1 MTNSNKFT
9 NELTL
14 EIIRQL
20 PKAELHCHLDGFV
33 RPQTVI
39 ELAAEQG
46 LKLPTTDIKELS
58 EMMTVP
64 LDCPNL
70 VQYLK
75 CFDIVLPVMQQP
87 YAITRIFYE
96 ACEDAVKDGIKYI
109 ELRFA
114 PALHTQNGHS
124 YSQIIEAAI
133 DGVNMA
139 QKKLPI
145 TPRIICCAMRQM
157 SPDVNKEIA
166 EICWRF
172 RHQSVVGF
180 DLAGPEDGFPPDKH
194 AEAFRIIRE
203 KSLSVTIHA
212 GEAKGAKSIKL
223 ALHCN
228 AHRIGHG
235 TRIFEDEKVLQEVID
250 RRVPLECCVT
260 SNIQTKAVKTLAE
273 HPIQKLFNLGVITVP
288 CTDNPTVSGVT
299 LSGEYF
305 TLYKQFGFKINDILR
320 MMDYGFSS
328 AFVSESVRKRM
339 RIDAFVQ
346 SMKVL
351 IENHIDV
358 SSVFQNEKYF
368 YKIGLTVPPIFEPP
382 VRQPPLTLALIQQ
395 LPKCDLDCRLIG
407 SVPVPL
413 LFKFYTELPP
423 EKRKKLPQFSSP
435 NELETFLHSEDNT
448 ENGSVAKRIGIKLL
462 QTEANLRTALHGI
475 FEEAYA
481 DNIIYMEVTISPI
494 YHTRRGLTEDQ
505 VCEIA
510 IDEAQ
515 KFDGK
520 TEIRY
525 VINANIA
532 TLTPLEV
539 DQLAKLAVKYRCSD
553 KYKKGVVGFATTSQ
567 EITEDT
573 MRFYQQTFSYLRE
586 QFMPVTMFTGEGCI
600 NSVPCSLVR
609 GGARRISGGFRLTE
623 REAILN
629 DVTSHNVSVLC
640 RPSERFN
647 KASGWKKSPVR
658 FFFDLGVRVA
668 YCSIHHA
675 LSGETRSQQL
685 LHIAETSGL
694 DAVSMLQII
703 DNTFVSMFLHYDQA
717 QKFRA
722 YFWEKAQT
730 IMKDCG
736 FERCFNYSYFI
747 QK

>member
-1 MTNSNKFT
+1 MSQPELTK
-9 NELTL
+9 ELTL

-39 ELAAEQG
+39 DLAAEQG
-46 LKLPTTDIKELS
+46 ITLPTTNVEELS
-58 EMMTVP
+58 KMMTVP
-64 LDCPNL
+64 IDCPNL

-96 ACEDAVKDGIKYI
+96 ACEDAVKDGIRYI
-109 ELRFA
+109 EIRFA

-124 YSQIIEAAI
+124 YSQILGAAI

-139 QKKLPI
+139 QKRLPI

-157 SPDVNKEIA
+157 SPDVNREIA

-172 RHQSVVGF
+172 RHQFVVGF

-194 AEAFRIIRE
+194 YEAFRIIRE

-273 HPIQKLFNLGVITVP
+273 HPIKKLFNLGVKTVP

-305 TLYKQFGFKINDILR
+305 TLYKQFDFKISDILR
-320 MMDYGFSS
+320 MMDYGFNS

-351 IENHIDV
+351 INNHVDISSILENAKH
-358 SSVFQNEKYF
+358 Y
-368 YKIGLTVPPIFEPP
+368 YKIGLTVPPCFHPP
-382 VRQPPLTLALIQQ
+382 IRQPPLTLALIQQ

-407 SVPVPL
+407 SIPIPIL
-413 LFKFYTELPP
+413 YKFYTELPP
-423 EKRKKLPQFSSP
+423 EKQAKLPRFSSP
-435 NELETFLHSEDNT
+435 TDLEKFFHSESKT
-448 ENGSVAKRIGIKLL
+448 EFGTDAKKLGIKLL
-462 QTEANLRTALHGI
+462 QTEENIRAALRGI
-475 FEEAYA
+475 FEDAYT
-481 DNIIYMEVTISPI
+481 DNIIYLEVTVSPI
-494 YHTRRGLTEDQ
+494 YHTKKGLTEDQ
-505 VCEIA
+505 FCEII

-515 KFDGK
+515 KVEGK
-520 TEIRY
+520 VEVRY
-525 VINANIA
+525 VINANIS
-532 TLTPLEV
+532 TLAPIEV
-539 DQLAKLAVKYRCSD
+539 DKLARLAVKYRCSA

-567 EITEDT
+567 EITEDS
-573 MRFYQQTFSYLRE
+573 MRFYQQTFTYLRE
-586 QFMPVTMFTGEGCI
+586 EFMPVTMFTGEGCLD
-600 NSVPCSLVR
+600 SVPCSLVR

-623 REAILN
+623 KEAILN

-647 KASGWKKSPVR
+647 KAAGWKKSPVR

-668 YCSIHHA
+668 FCSIHNA
-675 LSGETRSQQL
+675 LEKGTRSQQL
-685 LHIAETSGL
+685 LRIAESSGL

-703 DNTFVSMFLHYDQA
+703 DNTFVSMLLHYDEVE
-717 QKFRA
+717 KFRSI
-722 YFWEKAQT
+722 FWKKAET
-730 IMKDCG
+730 VMKDCG
-736 FERCFNYSYFI
+736 FERIFNYSYFI
-747 QK
+747 EK